1 MKPAFVGF
9 GSRRQHPVLIHSASS
24 FLTKSNTQRY
34 CFTDF
39 DYFLRLLSSNITPPS
54 RLRLPGSSNQIIATR
69 HRVAGESRGWW
80 RMRYDQWRRI
90 HSEAW
95 FLPNEKQVKQ
105 PTSAKAAAALHR
117 RDGPRNNAITKDG
130 SDHGA
135 AMGRRVRADGGNQ
148 SSSYRG
154 SGRRRAGDA
163 FASGS
168 SRLHQGDELCMERA
182 HHPKMP
188 QVGARQPAKRGLHP
202 MSGCRDRGSLLMALG
217 SMGVGIQATKK

>member
-1 MKPAFVGF
+1 MSSPDHLLAPAKGQQQTILDLGDALQVE
-9 GSRRQHPVLIHSASS
+9 GSLPVHQDTEFRLHS
-24 FLTKSNTQRY
+24 
-34 CFTDF
+34 
-39 DYFLRLLSSNITPPS
+39 PS

-69 HRVAGESRGWW
+69 HRVAGELRGWR

-135 AMGRRVRADGGNQ
+135 TCTGRWREPKLILPWIGSTAGRRRICIRFQPIASRRRAVYGTSSPPEDAPGWCPSGCQARPPSYERLSRSRFRADG
-148 SSSYRG
+148 
-154 SGRRRAGDA
+154 
-163 FASGS
+163 
-168 SRLHQGDELCMERA
+168 
-182 HHPKMP
+182 
-188 QVGARQPAKRGLHP
+188 ARQHG
-202 MSGCRDRGSLLMALG
+202 G
-217 SMGVGIQATKK
+217 GIQAAKK